1 MLFVFTLRQIGTKRR
16 CEHGIFKAGA
26 GVAADGKATHTPLR
40 ACLVFDIDSR
50 NGLQFGFASGR
61 NRLASL
67 VWTTLRNEK

>member
-1 MLFVFTLRQIGTKRR
+1 MLFLITLRRIATKGR

-40 ACLVFDIDSR
+40 ACLVFDTASR
-50 NGLQFGFASGR
+50 NDLQFGFASGR

-67 VWTTLRNEK
+67 DRTTLRNEK